1 MIARP
6 AAPSPQTSTT
16 GAQALGPAIVA
27 ALKRAELFQQ
37 AGEKLISEIAAAA
50 IERNWRMG
58 EELFAAGDLSDGF
71 YIVVDGTIRLALT
84 TESGGELILRDATAG
99 DMFGEIGA
107 LDGGPRSA
115 HARVASPQAR
125 TAFVPQARFT
135 GILERHPAV
144 LLSVTRKICQ
154 RLRETTEQLEGIAL
168 YPLRQRLARF
178 IFAQGR
184 MRGHVRNG
192 RMGVTIALSQTALA
206 NVLGASRPK
215 INGAMN
221 ELERAG
227 VIERRGAMI
236 LYDPPRLAGEA
247 DGTAHVGD

>member
-1 MIARP
+1 MTSGQD
-6 AAPSPQTSTT
+6 APSSQASAS
-16 GAQALGPAIVA
+16 GAQPLGPAIAA
-27 ALKRAELFQQ
+27 ALKRSDLFQQ
-37 AGEKLISEIAAAA
+37 ADDVIIAEIAAAA
-50 IERNWRMG
+50 IERHWRMG
-58 EELFAAGDLSDGF
+58 EELFCTGDPSDGF
-71 YIVVDGTIRLALT
+71 YIVMDGAIRLGLT
-84 TESGGELILRDATAG
+84 TEGGGELILRDAMAG
-99 DMFGEIGA
+99 DLFGEIGA

-115 HARVASPQAR
+115 HARIASPQAR
-125 TAFVPQARFT
+125 SAFVPQARFT
-135 GILERHPAV
+135 AILERHPAV
-144 LLSVTRKICQ
+144 LLGITRKICQ

-178 IFAQGR
+178 IFAQGK

-192 RMGVTIALSQTALA
+192 RTGVTIALSQTALA

-215 INGAMN
+215 LNGAMN

-247 DGTAHVGD
+247 DGTAHVAG